1 MKSMLAA
8 MAAIVGLAAPAA
20 AQSLGERIAAQVAVE
35 VQAAHAAPTSM
46 DGARIAL
53 PGGVTGLPAL
63 TYATLRGFRP
73 LTLDLYLPPAGF
85 AKAGPRPVI
94 VVVHGGGWIYGN
106 PRRTAAFEDWPR
118 TLALIAQQGYVV
130 AAVSYRFASEAPF
143 PAALQDVKSAI
154 RWLRANATSYNIDPG
169 RFVSWG
175 DSSGGQLS
183 AMISVSCGVA
193 ALEPQTGEAYG
204 ADLAPP
210 PGDISDC
217 VQGGVAW
224 YGAYDFMQ
232 PIGGPFPI
240 EQHPYFDCHGTPCAP
255 DKLKPPSAVYYVDP
269 RDPPMLL
276 LHGTG
281 DKSAP
286 PAQSREFLARLQAAG
301 VPAKLVMIPDVDHA
315 WIGATPQITRD
326 ASRRALALSID
337 FTQSVIGDKTAARRV
352 P

>member
-1 MKSMLAA
+1 MLALLLA
-8 MAAIVGLAAPAA
+8 SATAAP
-20 AQSLGERIAAQVAVE
+20 AQSLGERIAGEAAVDAK
-35 VQAAHAAPTSM
+35 AAHADPTSM

-73 LTLDLYLPPAGF
+73 LTLDLYLPPASF
-85 AKAGPRPVI
+85 ANAGPRPVI
-94 VVVHGGGWIYGN
+94 VIIHGGGWIYGN

-118 TLALIAQQGYVV
+118 TLARIAEQGYVV

-154 RWLRANATSYNIDPG
+154 RWLRAQAPTYHIDPD

-183 AMISVSCGVA
+183 AMIAVSCGVA
-193 ALEPQTGEAYG
+193 ALEPKVGEDYG

-210 PGDISDC
+210 PAGVSDC

-240 EQHPYFDCHGTPCAP
+240 YQHPFFDCHGAPCRE
-255 DKLKPPSAVYYVDP
+255 DKLKPPSAVTYIDP
-269 RDPPMLL
+269 KDPPMLL
-276 LHGTG
+276 LHGAG

-286 PAQSREFLARLQAAG
+286 PAQSREFLARLQAAK
-301 VPAKLVMIPDVDHA
+301 VPARLVMIPDVDHA
-315 WIGATPQITRD
+315 WIGATPEITRA
-326 ASRRALALSID
+326 ASREALALSLD
-337 FTQSVIGDKTAARRV
+337 FTQSIIGDKPAPA
-352 P
+352 PAQGH